1 MKAPIKSRGKGVW
14 TFTVELPRD
23 AEGKRKRKRV
33 TFHGTRREVE
43 AEHARVVNEVESG
56 VYVDA
61 KKTTVGEYLDWWLE
75 SCVKPKTA
83 PRTHEGYE
91 TIVELHLKPALGSIR
106 LARLSAMHVQQYES
120 QALKSGRIERCTEP
134 PEDDDPP
141 RKRTLSAQ
149 TVLHHHRV
157 LNTALRQAVK
167 QGILLR
173 NPLEAVEPPK
183 PQRRQM
189 QTLPGEQVAGLL
201 EAAEGNRLHAPLQLA
216 IATGMRRGELLGL
229 HWRDVD
235 LDAGKLGVRCS
246 LQTLKD
252 EPDAIIKSPKSG
264 KSRTISLPAFAIE
277 ALKKH
282 RADQAAD
289 KLLHGRDYQDS
300 DLVFCEENGQPWKPN
315 AFSGLWERFRAKHGI
330 PYRFHDL
337 RHTCATL
344 MLEAGVHPK
353 VVQEMLGHSTIA
365 ITMDLYSH
373 VSPNLQEEAALKL
386 DAILQGS
393 GEDLS

>member
-1 MKAPIKSRGKGVW
+1 MKAPIKARGKDTW
-14 TFTVELPRD
+14 TFVVELERD
-23 AEGKRKRKRV
+23 AEGDRKRKRV
-33 TFHGTRREVE
+33 TFHGTRREAE
-43 AEHARVVNEVESG
+43 AEHARIVHEVMSG

-83 PRTHEGYE
+83 PRTHEGYKM
-91 TIVELHLKPALGSIR
+91 IVEQHLKPALGSIR

-120 QALKSGRIERCTEP
+120 GMLKGGRVERRK
-134 PEDDDPP
+134 DPP
-141 RKRTLSAQ
+141 KDETVPRVRTLSAQ

-167 QGILLR
+167 KGILLR

-201 EAAEGNRLHAPLQLA
+201 AAAEGSRLHAPLQLA
-216 IATGMRRGELLGL
+216 VATGMRRGELLGL
-229 HWRDVD
+229 HWRDAD

-246 LQTLKD
+246 LQTLKG
-252 EPDAIIKSPKSG
+252 EPEPIIKSPKSG
-264 KSRTISLPAFAIE
+264 KSRTISLPAFAVD

-289 KLLHGRDYQDS
+289 KLLQGRDYQDN
-300 DLVFCEENGQPWKPN
+300 DLVFCEEDGQPWKPN
-315 AFSGLWERFRAKHGI
+315 AFSGLWDRFRAKHGI

-393 GEDLS
+393 SGGVS